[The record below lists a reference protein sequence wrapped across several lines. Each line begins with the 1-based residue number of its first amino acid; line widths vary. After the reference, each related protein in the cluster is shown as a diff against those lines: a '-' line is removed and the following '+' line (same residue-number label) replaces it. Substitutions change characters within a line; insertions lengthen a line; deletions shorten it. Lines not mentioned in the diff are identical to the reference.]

1 MMLTCFLL
9 SGERQVQRIREL
21 YFKSL
26 LSQEPGWF
34 DLQKAGALTQRLHGD
49 TQVIYKG
56 IAEQAGF
63 FFMHTTTLFAA
74 YVVGFISSWR
84 LTLVLLASSPALI
97 LAGFIISKVLTA
109 RAQKTRT
116 AYASAG
122 ACAEE
127 SLTAIRTVHAFNAHK
142 VKLREFRG
150 HLQEALDASKMSGF
164 IQGVG
169 IGAALFLVFCTYS
182 LAFYYAS
189 YLIKWRLNTLGEVV
203 TTFFSVIVGTFNVA
217 QGGPSLAAFGEAKA
231 AARGVFAVIDRKP
244 RIHPGT
250 KKLNQL
256 RGDIEF
262 SNLTFR
268 YPSRTERPVFKDL
281 SLKVEAGQTI
291 GLVGLSGCGKSSLV
305 SILQRFYEPADAH
318 FGMRLLDG
326 TTKAYPY
333 ESNLVLLEAMQRL
346 QEGNGGCERAE
357 LVLPMT
363 ADGGAL
369 TPCTVV
375 LDTSGTD
382 KMTITHSVP
391 QSDGTV
397 RRDDTGAWYWQ
408 DVKDKE
414 TAEFRLPLPVCEA
427 LNEARDS
434 NEPKVQV
441 DLAFGRFEVDVK
453 AMTRENVPTDVEYS
467 VNGQVYVDGTPLN
480 ELDLKW
486 WRDQIGMV
494 TQEPVL
500 FVGTVLEN
508 IRAGRPEATMEE
520 VVEACKKANIHHT
533 IVSWPDQYETKVGEG
548 GCQLSG
554 GQKQRIAI
562 ARAMIKKARVLL
574 LDEATSALDRES
586 ELKVQK
592 ALDIVMSAQ
601 EGQSKPTT
609 IIIAHRLQTVVAADK
624 IVVMKPPAR
633 GQEARG
639 GIIAE
644 QGTHAELVAKE
655 GGIYSSLWNTQ
666 NRGVTAQDAAK
677 GQETEE
683 VQEEG
688 QPTADEDEKWEL
700 APVATA
706 EERDAEAAKKKQ
718 EKIKNNS
725 SLTRVAA
732 LLMPW
737 MMWMVPSLLGC
748 ILNGMVY
755 PMYAIAFTEAL
766 EVFRKLQ
773 EQDCFKQAYFDT
785 VSNTTLYR
793 DVCTDSEY
801 DRDNIDFWCILFVAI
816 GLGGFVGHILQ
827 IGGFGYMGEHLTFRI
842 RNMLFAHLLRQD
854 MSFFDE
860 PDHETGALGS
870 ILSKHTEVI
879 NQLFGPS
886 IGMLLRVLVCL
897 AAGFTIAFIA
907 SWKLTLV
914 LLSTVPAM
922 ALAGALNIWML
933 SGTVSETS
941 KGVAGRVTSEAINNF
956 KTVVSFNMGEKM
968 VDEYIGA
975 STADETKKFMRSV
988 GVGLTFGFNQFALFG
1003 SFALGLWYGGQLI
1016 DDGELDFRDMMLVI
1030 MEVTMSSMGVGETA
1044 ALQGTGMDAKEAAAE
1059 VFEILDREP
1068 LVDQMSMQGKE
1079 GVLTEAE
1086 LQLKDVTFSYPT
1098 RPNIVV
1104 LRDFSLTIHGAKE
1117 GMQVG
1122 LIGGTGSGKSTVMQL
1137 LQRFYKLERGQI
1149 LVDGTDL
1156 SDVSLH
1162 WWRTQVGVVSQ
1173 EPMLFGASVLDN
1185 IRLGKPDATMD
1196 EVTAAAKMANIH
1208 HDIEKLPDGYHT
1220 DVGTRGSRLSGG
1232 QKQRVAIARAMIK
1245 KPRILLLDEATSAL
1259 DNECEKEV
1267 QQAIDQIIATN
1278 AMTTIT
1284 IAHKLSTIR
1293 DANCIT
1299 VLDKGQIIEQGT
1311 HEDLMQIPNGDYRA
1325 RFNLYHSL
1333 EDEKTPPHTP
1343 GAASTP
1349 KSFTPQAISPY

>member
-1 MMLTCFLL
+1 MMMICFLL
-9 SGERQVQRIREL
+9 SGERQIQRIREL
-21 YFKSL
+21 YFQSL

-63 FFMHTTTLFAA
+63 FFMQSVTIISSYTI
-74 YVVGFISSWR
+74 GFISSWR
-84 LTLVLLASSPALI
+84 LTLVLLAASPAILI
-97 LAGFIISKVLTA
+97 AGVIMQRVVSNM
-109 RAQKTRT
+109 AQRTRT
-116 AYASAG
+116 AYSKAG
-122 ACAEE
+122 GCAEE
-127 SLTAIRTVHAFNAHK
+127 SLTAIRTVHAFNAHRSR
-142 VKLREFRG
+142 LAEFTG
-150 HLQEALDASKMSGF
+150 HLQAALQESKLSGF
-164 IQGVG
+164 AQGAGIGSALFVFFSTYGVG
-169 IGAALFLVFCTYS
+169 
-182 LAFYYAS
+182 FYYAS
-189 YLIKWRLNTLGEVV
+189 YLITWDLNNMGDILTA
-203 TTFFSVIVGTFNVA
+203 FFAIVIGSFSFAQVG
-217 QGGPSLAAFGEAKA
+217 PPIAAFA
-231 AARGVFAVIDRKP
+231 AAKGAARRVFAVIDRKP
-244 RIHPGT
+244 RIHPGD
-250 KKLNQL
+250 KKLEQL

-262 SNLTFR
+262 NNLTFC
-268 YPSRTERPVFKDL
+268 YPSRTERPVFKNL
-281 SLKVEAGQTI
+281 NLKVEAGQTI

-305 SILQRFYEPADAH
+305 SIVQRFYEPADAH

-333 ESNLVLLEAMQRL
+333 ESNLVLLETMQQL
-346 QEGNGGCERAE
+346 QAGNGTSEQTE
-357 LVLPMT
+357 IVLPIT
-363 ADGGAL
+363 SDG
-369 TPCTVV
+369 
-375 LDTSGTD
+375 DTMKKCIVRMD
-382 KMTITHSVP
+382 KSDGDKKVTITHTVP
-391 QSDGTV
+391 DSEGAV
-397 RRDDTGAWYWQ
+397 RRDDHGVWYW
-408 DVKDKE
+408 VEKE
-414 TAEFRLPLPVCEA
+414 GEKKEEAVEFRLPMPVCEV
-427 LNEARDS
+427 LNATARGGADMT
-434 NEPKVQV
+434 VQV
-441 DLAFGRFEVDVK
+441 DLAFGCFEIDVK
-453 AMTRENVPTDVEYS
+453 AMTRRNVATDVKHS
-467 VNGQVYVDGTPLN
+467 VNGQVFVDGTPLN

-562 ARAMIKKARVLL
+562 ARAIIKKPRIML

-592 ALDIVMSAQ
+592 ALDIVMSAHD
-601 EGQSKPTT
+601 GHAKPTT

-1267 QQAIDQIIATN
+1267 QMAIDQIIATN

-1333 EDEKTPPHTP
+1333 EDGTRTPPRSP
-1343 GAASTP
+1343 RASVP
-1349 KSFTPQAISPY
+1349 F